1 MRPAPVALHFFD
13 RPNSID
19 AATSFLCPISNL
31 YASRFISRCKK
42 CVVAAYLWRLP
53 HIRREGNNTLENH
66 SSDTTRCLNER
77 TQS

>member
-42 CVVAAYLWRLP
+42 CVVAAYLWRLS
-53 HIRREGNNTLENH
+53 HKA
-66 SSDTTRCLNER
+66 
-77 TQS
+77 